1 MRERLF
7 RLSVP
12 VVTLTVALGAG
23 MLARGLARETYPS
36 LGLLTEVLRDI
47 ETQYV
52 DEVPPTQLVHDAVVG
67 MLDDLDGESELI
79 EPLRTPH
86 DRGTEADVGLV
97 TIRRKERLT

>member
-23 MLARGLARETYPS
+23 MLARGLAQETYPS

-52 DEVPPTQLVHDAVVG
+52 DEVPPPHSSSTTQW
-67 MLDDLDGESELI
+67 
-79 EPLRTPH
+79 
-86 DRGTEADVGLV
+86 
-97 TIRRKERLT
+97 